1 MNISDIF
8 LRAGRNLR
16 ESKART
22 ILTALAIAVGAT
34 TITLAM
40 AAGNGGRAYTNE
52 MVQSSGDAYSLNVY
66 AKPDSTEAAAAEG
79 LPEYGVEASEAA
91 ATNDTRLSEKD
102 IAALR
107 KLNGVESISPMLDIE
122 SEYVTR
128 GASEKKFI
136 APLSVKVDRTQIDL
150 AAGELKDNMPA
161 KGQMVVSEGYLVS
174 LGFKTAEEAI
184 GKPIYVNVLQYAKD
198 GSKTTASRDY
208 QFTIAA
214 IDRKSDTNLYYQEA
228 LRISAEDS
236 QTIYT
241 FQRGEGTKALYY
253 GVVVLAT
260 EGTNVI
266 ELQQSIA
273 DKGYEVYSLEDQRE
287 QLMQVIDIAQ
297 WGLIGFGALAV
308 IASIFG
314 IINTQ
319 YISVLERTQQ
329 IGLMKAVGA
338 SRKDVSRLFRYEAAW
353 VGILGGVIGVFI
365 AFLVT
370 LLNPVITEVLTLEE
384 GTRLLQ
390 MDWLASLGL
399 IVGLMIISILS
410 GYFPARKAAKLDPIE
425 ALRTE

>member
-34 TITLAM
+34 TITVAM
-40 AAGNGGRAYTNE
+40 AAGNGGRDYTNNI
-52 MVQSSGDAYSLNVY
+52 VKTSGDAYSLNVY
-66 AKPDSTEAAAAEG
+66 PTPDASEEVTSG
-79 LPEYGVEASEAA
+79 LPEYGKTEDEVPEED
-91 ATNDTRLSEKD
+91 NLLSEKD
-102 IAALR
+102 IESLR
-107 KLNGVESISPMLDIE
+107 QLDGIQTISPMLEIE
-122 SEYVTR
+122 PEYATR
-128 GASEKKFI
+128 GDGQKKLV
-136 APLSVKVDRTQIDL
+136 APLSVKVDRTKIDL
-150 AAGELKDNMPA
+150 AAGSLKDNMPNA
-161 KGQMVVSEGYLVS
+161 GQLIMSEGYLKS
-174 LGFKTAEEAI
+174 FGFASAEEAI
-184 GKPIYVNVLQYAKD
+184 GKTIYINIPQYAKD
-198 GSKTTASRDY
+198 SVASGASRDFK
-208 QFTIAA
+208 FTIAA
-214 IDRKSDTNLYYQEA
+214 VDRKSDTNLYYSES
-228 LRISAEDS
+228 LRISAIDS
-236 QTIYT
+236 QAMYAY
-241 FQRGEGTKALYY
+241 QRGEETDSRYY
-253 GVVVLAT
+253 GLVVLAK
-260 EGTNVI
+260 EGMDVKV
-266 ELQQSIA
+266 LQQTIV

-287 QLMQVIDIAQ
+287 QLLQVIDIAQ

-353 VGILGGVIGVFI
+353 VGMLGGVIGVLV
-365 AFLVT
+365 AFMVT
-370 LLNPVITEVLTLEE
+370 LLNPVITDVLQLES

-399 IVGLMIISILS
+399 IIGLMIISILS
-410 GYFPARKAAKLDPIE
+410 GYFPSRKAAKLDPIE